1 MKDPWFFPAGDY
13 IGKMKNSVAH
23 GKGTY
28 TSSFKGKKKGTY
40 KYYYKGD
47 FVNGERHGKATQII
61 HLPTY
66 FIKYQGGFKNDVPH
80 GRGISIYKY
89 KGKLEQ
95 KYIGEYKNGYIH
107 GKGKMINYFEKWT
120 KQGRFVKGGFKK
132 WKII

>member
-1 MKDPWFFPAGDY
+1 MKDPWFFPVGDY
-13 IGKMKNSVAH
+13 IGQMKNGLAH

-28 TSSFKGKKKGTY
+28 TSSFKGKNGKVY
-40 KYYYKGD
+40 KYYYKGG
-47 FVNGERHGKATQII
+47 FANGERHGKATQII
-61 HLPTY
+61 HIPTY
-66 FIKYQGGFKNDVPH
+66 FIKYQGGFKNDVPN

-120 KQGRFVKGGFKK
+120 KQGRFVKGGFRGKN
-132 WKII
+132 

>member
-1 MKDPWFFPAGDY
+1 MKDSWFHPDR
-13 IGKMKNSVAH
+13 IGTYNGPMKNGLAH

-28 TSSFKGKKKGTY
+28 TSSHKGKKGNY
-40 KYYYKGD
+40 KYLYKGS
-47 FVNGERHGKATQII
+47 FVNGLKHGKGTQII

-66 FIKYQGGFKNDVPH
+66 VLKYQGSFKDNEKH
-80 GRGISIYKY
+80 GYGITINKY

-132 WKII
+132 

>member
-1 MKDPWFFPAGDY
+1 MKDSWFHPDR
-13 IGKMKNSVAH
+13 IGTYKGEMKNGLAH

-28 TSSFKGKKKGTY
+28 TSSHKGKKGNY
-40 KYYYKGD
+40 KYLYKGS
-47 FVNGERHGKATQII
+47 FVNGLKHGKGTQII

-66 FIKYQGGFKNDVPH
+66 VLKYQGGFKNDVPH

-107 GKGKMINYFEKWT
+107 GKGKMINYFEKWI

-132 WKII
+132 